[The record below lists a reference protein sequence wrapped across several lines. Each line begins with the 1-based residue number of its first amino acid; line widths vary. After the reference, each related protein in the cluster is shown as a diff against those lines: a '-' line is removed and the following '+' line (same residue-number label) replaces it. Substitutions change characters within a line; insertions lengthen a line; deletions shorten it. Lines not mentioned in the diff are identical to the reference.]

1 MFIFL
6 CTLFSSLHNPAAFV
20 VEFYFSGSAGS
31 IYQIYHQIWE
41 EGVCLGRGRGV
52 LEGIIGWGAISA
64 DTITQN
70 LPLYSRVTACNTL
83 RCIQVL
89 AYGVGYPS
97 YQCQCQCSIGSLQAR
112 LIVLTLLP
120 KTYHYTRGSLHAI
133 RCAASM
139 DPLRYSFPDN
149 WSLYKFLGNPQCQ
162 CHCKQG
168 YDCWHYYPKLFII
181 LVGHYTE
188 YVVLHPPWR
197 YSSHNNRSWY
207 KQLGNPQCQCQC
219 TFASHNL
226 LIFFWSKS

>member
-97 YQCQCQCSIGSLQAR
+97 YQCQCQCSIGSLQSR

-120 KTYHYTRGSLHAI
+120 KTYHYTPGSLHAI
-133 RCAASM
+133 RCAASTIIILLSRSKGPDISAWLTPPKGLPTRTFGSVHSM
-139 DPLRYSFPDN
+139 YCWSYVQISFFPDKN
-149 WSLYKFLGNPQCQ
+149 
-162 CHCKQG
+162 KQ
-168 YDCWHYYPKLFII
+168 
-181 LVGHYTE
+181 
-188 YVVLHPPWR
+188 
-197 YSSHNNRSWY
+197 
-207 KQLGNPQCQCQC
+207 KQERQ
-219 TFASHNL
+219 TFH
-226 LIFFWSKS
+226 I